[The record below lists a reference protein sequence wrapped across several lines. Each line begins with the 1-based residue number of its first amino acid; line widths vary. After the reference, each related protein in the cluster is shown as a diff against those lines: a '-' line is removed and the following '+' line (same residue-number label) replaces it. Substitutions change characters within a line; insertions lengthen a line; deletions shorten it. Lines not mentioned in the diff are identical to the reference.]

1 MKVRCKNC
9 RLEFKADDRSRVSRC
24 PRCDSDRLDIT
35 RDPLPD
41 ARIESRPGDTQIGAA
56 SSANPTGLMPAG
68 GQSGPTSAESQ
79 AGVKPAFSEAAKV
92 YSSAGSIV
100 YGDTKAAWQSYHN
113 TSGGSLG
120 CPHCG
125 NTSFEFNYKRKE
137 KICKKCGEILP
148 LPRRMA

>member
-35 RDPLPD
+35 RDPLPVVP
-41 ARIESRPGDTQIGAA
+41 IENKPSDTQVGATPTTGA
-56 SSANPTGLMPAG
+56 S
-68 GQSGPTSAESQ
+68 
-79 AGVKPAFSEAAKV
+79 KPALGHEAPKV
-92 YSSAGSIV
+92 YSSGGSVV
-100 YGDTKAAWQSYHN
+100 YGDTKDAWKSYHSN
-113 TSGGSLG
+113 PTGGTG

-125 NTSFEFNYKRKE
+125 GTAFEFNYKRKE

>member
-9 RLEFKADDRSRVSRC
+9 RLEFRADDRSRVSRC
-24 PRCDSDRLDIT
+24 ARCDSDRLDIT
-35 RDPLPD
+35 PDPIPD
-41 ARIESRPGDTQIGAA
+41 AKIENLPGDTQIATATESTPSVQPAAANQPGA
-56 SSANPTGLMPAG
+56 
-68 GQSGPTSAESQ
+68 
-79 AGVKPAFSEAAKV
+79 KPASFEQPKV
-92 YSSAGSIV
+92 YSATGSIV

-125 NTSFEFNYKRKE
+125 NTSFELNYKRKE

>member
-41 ARIESRPGDTQIGAA
+41 APIANKPGDVQVGATTAGQTGAKPA
-56 SSANPTGLMPAG
+56 SSDSP
-68 GQSGPTSAESQ
+68 
-79 AGVKPAFSEAAKV
+79 KV
-92 YSSAGSIV
+92 YSTSGTVV
-100 YGDTKAAWQSYHN
+100 YGDTKDAWKSYHSN
-113 TSGGSLG
+113 PSGGAG

-125 NTSFEFNYKRKE
+125 GTSFEFNYKRKE